1 MLNDEQVAQLK
12 AGQAIFTA
20 SPLRE
25 GKGQVFVQLIPIRSA
40 KSGRIVRYVV
50 QSKNPTGEKG
60 DVG

>member
-1 MLNDEQVAQLK
+1 MLSREQIAQLK
-12 AGQAIFTA
+12 GGQAVYYP

-25 GKGQVFVQLIPIRSA
+25 GRVQALVEVIPIRSA

-50 QSKNPTGEKG
+50 KSKNPTGEKG